1 MSTLRA
7 SHRDLRTND
16 MSSRDNSKD
25 ASSRKR
31 RVLPAITLQNR
42 ARTSPHV
49 DDSLTMRPL
58 SSFKLADDIPLNKNI
73 DENDE
78 NEDVT
83 AGQLDAMRKRGVMR
97 SSVVMHSPSTAA
109 KKRRNDTLEM
119 VSRIKR
125 RQDAVLSE
133 MTDLLTQLEELN
145 LNRVQSRE

>member
-1 MSTLRA
+1 MNP
-7 SHRDLRTND
+7 RDD
-16 MSSRDNSKD
+16 SED
-25 ASSRKR
+25 ASTRKR
-31 RVLPAITLQNR
+31 RTVRAVAPRNR
-42 ARTSPHV
+42 ARTSPPV

-58 SSFKLADDIPLNKNI
+58 SSFKRTEDISSNEPNEE

-83 AGQLDAMRKRGVMR
+83 ASQLDAMRKRGVVR

-109 KKRRNDTLEM
+109 KKRRSDTLQM

-133 MTDLLTQLEELN
+133 MTDLLAELEQLN
-145 LNRVQSRE
+145 LNRARSRE

>member
-1 MSTLRA
+1 MNPRDDSEDTST
-7 SHRDLRTND
+7 
-16 MSSRDNSKD
+16 
-25 ASSRKR
+25 RKR
-31 RVLPAITLQNR
+31 RTVRAVAPRNR
-42 ARTSPHV
+42 ARTSPPV

-58 SSFKLADDIPLNKNI
+58 SSFKRTEDISSNEPNEE

-83 AGQLDAMRKRGVMR
+83 ASQLDAMRKRGVVR

-109 KKRRNDTLEM
+109 KKRRSDTLQM

-133 MTDLLTQLEELN
+133 MTDLLAELEQLN
-145 LNRVQSRE
+145 LNRARSRE

>member
-1 MSTLRA
+1 MNPRDDSEDTST
-7 SHRDLRTND
+7 
-16 MSSRDNSKD
+16 
-25 ASSRKR
+25 RKR
-31 RVLPAITLQNR
+31 RTVRAVAPRNR
-42 ARTSPHV
+42 ARTSPPV

-58 SSFKLADDIPLNKNI
+58 SSFKRTEDISSNEPNEE

-83 AGQLDAMRKRGVMR
+83 ASQLDAIRKRGVVR

-109 KKRRNDTLEM
+109 KKRRSDTLQM

-133 MTDLLTQLEELN
+133 MTDLLAELEQLN
-145 LNRVQSRE
+145 LNRARSRE

>member
-1 MSTLRA
+1 MNPRDDSEDTST
-7 SHRDLRTND
+7 
-16 MSSRDNSKD
+16 
-25 ASSRKR
+25 RKR
-31 RVLPAITLQNR
+31 RTVRAVAPRNR
-42 ARTSPHV
+42 ARTSPPV

-58 SSFKLADDIPLNKNI
+58 SSFKRTEDISSNEPNEE

-83 AGQLDAMRKRGVMR
+83 ANQLDAMRKRGVVR

-109 KKRRNDTLEM
+109 KKRRSDTLQM

-133 MTDLLTQLEELN
+133 MTDLLAELEQLN
-145 LNRVQSRE
+145 LNRARSRE